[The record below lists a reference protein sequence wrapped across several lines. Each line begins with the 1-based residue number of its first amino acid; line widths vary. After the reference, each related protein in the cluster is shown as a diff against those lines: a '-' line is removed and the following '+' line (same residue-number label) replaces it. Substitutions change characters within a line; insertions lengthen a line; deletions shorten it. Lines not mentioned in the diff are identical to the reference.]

1 MAKTLLIVDDEVDF
15 GNLVRRVAEGLGF
28 EVVVLSDSREFKET
42 YNQLDPDKIVL
53 DIVMPGI
60 DGIEIVNWLIEH
72 RYLDALPRAN
82 EPGRRIEGVGGQ
94 APIPSRPHAL
104 FSPSRYNLLT
114 SVALVTALERYSDD
128 R

>member
-1 MAKTLLIVDDEVDF
+1 MVAKTLLIVDDEVDF

-60 DGIEIVNWLIEH
+60 DGIEIVNWLISVENEAPVVVVSGFTP
-72 RYLDALPRAN
+72 RYIEAAEILAN
-82 EPGRRIEGVGGQ
+82 HHGRF
-94 APIPSRPHAL
+94 A
-104 FSPSRYNLLT
+104 LT
-114 SVALVTALERYSDD
+114 SLTKPIGIAELSAALQS
-128 R
+128 